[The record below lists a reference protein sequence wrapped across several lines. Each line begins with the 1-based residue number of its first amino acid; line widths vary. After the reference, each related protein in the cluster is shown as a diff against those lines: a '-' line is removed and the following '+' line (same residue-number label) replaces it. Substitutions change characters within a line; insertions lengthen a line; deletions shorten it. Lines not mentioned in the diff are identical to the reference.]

1 MSPNECTTFPPD
13 GELALYRATNNTD
26 PALTVNH
33 IYGGNLVAVPTG
45 CPYSGT
51 HSFVYG
57 NRVETAG
64 RYPSPLRVG
73 AVGEVCTMAR
83 TEIGAPKSFF
93 VRSPSTATAG
103 AVCHHQAT
111 IALLL
116 YVLDSE
122 AEQVGS
128 VEGMGRWVEGNESQS
143 ANRYLVIGEVIDG
156 AVVAV
161 EFTLHRYNHYAW
173 GPVKRRVIARQPDI
187 ESTASPSSSQPTA
200 QQNIDV
206 GDRVW
211 WPIDVDVGDPDN
223 PVDVDFWGLSVS
235 SAAQSSENGVWSYK
249 T

>member
-13 GELALYRATNNTD
+13 GELAPYRATNDTD
-26 PALTVNH
+26 PALSVNH

-83 TEIGAPKSFF
+83 TEIAALEGAPKSFF

-111 IALLL
+111 ISLLL
-116 YVLDSE
+116 YVLDSD

-128 VEGMGRWVEGNESQS
+128 VEGMGRWVEGNEIQS

-173 GPVKRRVIARQPDI
+173 GPVKREYNCIAHRIEVISETYLDTVGFVKKEDSDTAELND
-187 ESTASPSSSQPTA
+187 STVQKV
-200 QQNIDV
+200 ID
-206 GDRVW
+206 DL
-211 WPIDVDVGDPDN
+211 
-223 PVDVDFWGLSVS
+223 GLMSV
-235 SAAQSSENGVWSYK
+235 V
-249 T
+249 

>member
-26 PALTVNH
+26 PALSVNH
-33 IYGGNLVAVPTG
+33 ISGGNLIAVPTG

-57 NRVETAG
+57 NRAETAG

-83 TEIGAPKSFF
+83 TEVGSPKSFF
-93 VRSPSTATAG
+93 IQSPSTATPG

-111 IALLL
+111 ISLLL

-128 VEGMGRWVEGNESQS
+128 IEGMGRWVEGSEGQS
-143 ANRYLVIGEVIDG
+143 IIGDVIDG
-156 AVVAV
+156 AVVTV
-161 EFTLHRYNHYAW
+161 EFTLHRYNHYAL
-173 GPVKRRVIARQPDI
+173 GPVKREYNCIAHRIEVISETYLDTVGFIKKEDSDTAELNDSTVQKVIDDLGLMSI
-187 ESTASPSSSQPTA
+187 E
-200 QQNIDV
+200 
-206 GDRVW
+206 
-211 WPIDVDVGDPDN
+211 
-223 PVDVDFWGLSVS
+223 
-235 SAAQSSENGVWSYK
+235 
-249 T
+249 